1 MPHTPSIR
9 CVLGAITL
17 QTRICHARR
26 LLRCLIHNQAAAAE
40 VCVRDIWMIELC
52 VPHART
58 DCHHTGMH
66 VWSLKPHHRH
76 FSGPSGELPVLN
88 WPRAHLQPRI
98 TSACTRVFIRLER
111 VCGVMSASCV
121 HVTVCACV
129 RATTNR
135 TAFVGT
141 RNGMHTHTH
150 MMEKLANETAIIAL
164 TIIDATYSIVRF
176 RSARVPFCIHA
187 ERQIKTCL
195 FRQPRPLFAH
205 ERSPN
210 YRFSYAP

>member
-1 MPHTPSIR
+1 MRTTRTHGLPSYRHACMI
-9 CVLGAITL
+9 AETAPSTL
-17 QTRICHARR
+17 QRAIGRASCVELAARAFATAYYFCLYTRFYSP
-26 LLRCLIHNQAAAAE
+26 Q
-40 VCVRDIWMIELC
+40 
-52 VPHART
+52 
-58 DCHHTGMH
+58 
-66 VWSLKPHHRH
+66 
-76 FSGPSGELPVLN
+76 
-88 WPRAHLQPRI
+88 
-98 TSACTRVFIRLER
+98 R